1 MSLLFAMI
9 KNVFLCNYKE
19 DTEVAVYLIIMKEIK
34 DIKFKYLYF
43 NIELSL
49 KIFECFVY
57 SKLTKQCKISQSEKS
72 N

>member
-49 KIFECFVY
+49 KIFEYFVY
-57 SKLTKQCKISQSEKS
+57 SKLKKQCKISQSEKS

>member
-57 SKLTKQCKISQSEKS
+57 SKLKKQCKISQSEKS